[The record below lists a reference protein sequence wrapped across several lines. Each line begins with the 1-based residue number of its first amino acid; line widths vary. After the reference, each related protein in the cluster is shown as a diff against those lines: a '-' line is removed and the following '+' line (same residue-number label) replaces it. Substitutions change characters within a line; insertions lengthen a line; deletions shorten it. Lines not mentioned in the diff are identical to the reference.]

1 MVASTAVHVVVYIG
15 QRRMAYLILRLKKH
29 YRFKFSTTKKNI
41 VDSTSHETWFN
52 ASIYKNFGQ
61 TG

>member
-1 MVASTAVHVVVYIG
+1 VVVYIG
-15 QRRMAYLILRLKKH
+15 QRRMAYLISRLKKH
-29 YRFKFSTTKKNI
+29 YRFKVSTTKKNI